1 MLQEHN
7 QAEQLSL
14 LSPAELAELE
24 VEVGLSPTWMQ
35 EEEMASGAGRGV
47 RRPPL
52 SEARMHQEQLPGLTW
67 K

>member
-7 QAEQLSL
+7 QAEQLCL

-35 EEEMASGAGRGV
+35 EETASGAGRGV

-52 SEARMHQEQLPGLTW
+52 SEARMRQEQLPGLTW
-67 K
+67 PK